1 MDKHKHYIMLLINVV
16 LGLVIMYL
24 AMFAMI
30 ASGNEFFNNIN
41 MFYMA
46 LMMAAPMGP
55 IMILTMSS
63 MYQHQAM
70 NIAFHVAFAPV
81 FFAAFFAI
89 RQQALVGDRQFLR
102 SMIPHHS
109 GAILMCRQATL
120 TNPELRTL
128 CGNIIRSQAEE
139 IAQMKSLLD
148 RR

>member
-1 MDKHKHYIMLLINVV
+1 MDKHNHYIMLLINVV
-16 LGLVIMYL
+16 FGLVIMYL

-70 NIAFHVAFAPV
+70 NIAFHVAFAAV

-89 RQQALVGDRQFLR
+89 RQQAFVGDSQFLR

-128 CGNIIRSQAEE
+128 CANIVRSQADE
-139 IAQMKSLLD
+139 IALMKGLLD

>member
-1 MDKHKHYIMLLINVV
+1 MHTHNNYVMLTVNVV
-16 LGLVIMYL
+16 LGLAVMYV

-41 MFYMA
+41 MFYMS

-55 IMILTMSS
+55 IMILTMSP
-63 MYQHQAM
+63 MYPHKAM
-70 NIAFHVAFAPV
+70 NIAFHVGFTV
-81 FFAAFFAI
+81 IFIAAFFAI

-128 CGNIIRSQAEE
+128 CATIIRSQAEE
-139 IAQMKSLLD
+139 IAQMKTLLEQ
-148 RR
+148 R

>member
-1 MDKHKHYIMLLINVV
+1 MHKHNNYVMLVVNVV
-16 LGLVIMYL
+16 LGLAVMYV
-24 AMFAMI
+24 AMFAMV

-63 MYQHQAM
+63 MYPHKAM
-70 NIAFHVAFAPV
+70 NMAFHAGFAV
-81 FFAAFFAI
+81 LFIAAFFAI

>member
-41 MFYMA
+41 MLYMA

-70 NIAFHVAFAPV
+70 NIAFHVAFAAV

>member
-1 MDKHKHYIMLLINVV
+1 MHKHHHYVTLLINVV
-16 LGLVIMYL
+16 LGLAVMYL

-30 ASGNEFFNNIN
+30 ASRNEFFNNIN

-70 NIAFHVAFAPV
+70 NIAFHVAFAV
-81 FFAAFFAI
+81 IFLAAFFAI
-89 RQQALVGDRQFLR
+89 RQQAFVGDRQFLR

-109 GAILMCRQATL
+109 GAILMCREATL

-128 CGNIIRSQAEE
+128 CANIIRSQAEE
-139 IAQMKSLLD
+139 IAQMKAILD

>member
-1 MDKHKHYIMLLINVV
+1 MHKHHHYVTLLINVV
-16 LGLVIMYL
+16 LGLAVMYL

-63 MYQHQAM
+63 MYQNQAM
-70 NIAFHVAFAPV
+70 NIAFHVAFAV
-81 FFAAFFAI
+81 IFFAAFFAI
-89 RQQALVGDRQFLR
+89 RQQAFVGDRQFLR

-109 GAILMCRQATL
+109 GAILMCREAKL

-128 CGNIIRSQAEE
+128 CANIIRSQAEE
-139 IAQMKSLLD
+139 IAQMKGLLD